1 MADLMDSMNEAIDQ
15 CAPSPAQQEQ
25 QEQQQQQYH
34 TSPSGC
40 SSCHQPFAR
49 HDDPVMYEG
58 KVNPGLL
65 HK

>member
-1 MADLMDSMNEAIDQ
+1 MNEAIDQ
-15 CAPSPAQQEQ
+15 CAPSPAQQTQ

-34 TSPSGC
+34 TTSSGC
-40 SSCHQPFAR
+40 ASCHQPFAR

-58 KVNPGLL
+58 KVNPATL